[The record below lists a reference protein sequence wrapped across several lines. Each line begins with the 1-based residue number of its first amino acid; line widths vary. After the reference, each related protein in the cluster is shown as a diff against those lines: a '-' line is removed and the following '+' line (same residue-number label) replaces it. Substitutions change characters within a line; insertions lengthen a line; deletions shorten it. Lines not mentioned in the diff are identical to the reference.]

1 MDLHFFL
8 KSFVKNE
15 ILMPLDLKKNL
26 QPTKTKP
33 TNKQKKT
40 RTKNLLRICHSLNLN
55 TSKKC
60 LKSSSAN
67 TPDWASYQQHL

>member
-33 TNKQKKT
+33 TNKQKN
-40 RTKNLLRICHSLNLN
+40 KNKESFKDLPLPKFKHF
-55 TSKKC
+55 
-60 LKSSSAN
+60 
-67 TPDWASYQQHL
+67 